1 MQSKRFNKTLNIQ
14 SILAQSSIA
23 EMMKKGMLLSTLN
36 DQLQKQFPPEF
47 KGYYRI
53 ANLEEKELIIEVANA
68 TIRQGF
74 LFKQAELLTL
84 IQSEYSKITQLK
96 FKINPELGK

>member
-1 MQSKRFNKTLNIQ
+1 MQSKRFNKTLTFQ

-36 DQLQKQFPPEF
+36 DKLQRQFPPEF

-68 TIRQGF
+68 TIDRVF
-74 LFKQAELLTL
+74 YSTTELLPL
-84 IQSEYSKITQLK
+84 IQADIPKYST
-96 FKINPELGK
+96 